1 MRRIVLAGSVSLDG
15 FFAGPNGELD
25 WHMISAELHQHFND
39 HLRPMS
45 AFLDGRVTY
54 EMMAEYW
61 PTADEDP
68 TSTPT
73 EVEFAGIWREKPKLV
88 FSKTLERADWNAT
101 IVRDVVP
108 AEIQQLK
115 AEPGGDMAVGGAVL
129 AGEFLRFGL
138 VDEVC
143 LYVHPVVIGEGR
155 RLFSSDVR
163 LALHLEE
170 TRRFDNGVV
179 MLRYDVR
186 SG

>member
-15 FFAGPNGELD
+15 FFSGPNGELD
-25 WHMISAELHQHFND
+25 WHMISEELHQHFND

-88 FSKTLERADWNAT
+88 FSKTLERADSNAT

-108 AEIQQLK
+108 AEIAKLK

-129 AGEFLRFGL
+129 AGEFLRHGL
-138 VDEVC
+138 VDEVR

-155 RLFSSDVR
+155 RLFAPDVH

-179 MLRYDVR
+179 MLRYDIPT
-186 SG
+186 G